1 MEPFEIIFH
10 SDDPNSIINSFR
22 PNLTPR
28 QIFLLGSFGGTY
40 WRPIESS
47 ITNEK
52 YSNRHKKFEEF
63 GWWNNIPEAYL
74 TTEWNSYDKS
84 INKYKVRCG
93 STLIEWENSG
103 WINEQDPYGWVEWY
117 CNFYNGRRGDDD
129 ERQIKRW
136 LSFCGPNGRFKR
148 RLINMINKKN
158 TTYDDFT
165 ISPVIRQSMQHWGY
179 QLCETDINL

>member
-1 MEPFEIIFH
+1 MDPVTIIFH
-10 SDDPNSIINSFR
+10 SDDSNSLINKFR

-52 YSNRHKKFEEF
+52 YNNRHKKFEELE
-63 GWWNNIPEAYL
+63 WWLDIPEAYL
-74 TTEWNSYDKS
+74 TTEWKNYNKLF
-84 INKYKVRCG
+84 NKYKVKCG
-93 STLIEWENSG
+93 STLIEWENNG

-117 CNFYNGRRGDDD
+117 CNFYAGRRCSDD

-136 LSFCGPNGRFKR
+136 LSFCGPNGRFKK
-148 RLINMINKKN
+148 RLINMIIKKN

-165 ISPVIRQSMQHWGY
+165 VSPVIRQSMQHWGY
-179 QLCETDINL
+179 QLCESDIIL